1 MRLLWLLKNYLLLFF
16 SFYRRFLIAFVKGSP
31 NGKAAIMPKM
41 IININKYCKWI
52 KKYTLWK
59 WWEVW
64 HPPSPPPSH
73 PFFYAL
79 ASYNKCFAR
88 KSLCKFHEVSCP
100 LKWISCFI
108 IKLLLT
114 EDKFYTKQRVKLFSA
129 ENWPDTCFFKQ
140 IKCCPRKFYG
150 GVG

>member
-64 HPPSPPPSH
+64 RPPGPPPHTLFSTPLLLITNVSPES
-73 PFFYAL
+73 PF
-79 ASYNKCFAR
+79 
-88 KSLCKFHEVSCP
+88 
-100 LKWISCFI
+100 SCFI

-114 EDKFYTKQRVKLFSA
+114 EDKFYTKQRVKLFST
-129 ENWPDTCFFKQ
+129 ENWRNTCFFKQ